1 MQDEANAPG
10 RNVNNSAQAMSS
22 FTEHANVTNGFP
34 LARVTGCFAAVGRRG
49 SGMVLGGNSTSVRNR

>member
-1 MQDEANAPG
+1 
-10 RNVNNSAQAMSS
+10 MSS